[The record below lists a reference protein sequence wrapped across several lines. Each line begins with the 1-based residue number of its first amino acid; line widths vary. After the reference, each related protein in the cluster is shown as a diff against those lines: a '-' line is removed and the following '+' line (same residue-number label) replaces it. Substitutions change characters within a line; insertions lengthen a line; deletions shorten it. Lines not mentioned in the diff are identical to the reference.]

1 MTTITVKSPS
11 ALTVLVAS
19 FIGTTIEFFD
29 FYIFAT
35 ASVLIFPKVFFP
47 GSDPTLGLLKSFMTF
62 ALAFLA
68 RPLGS
73 MLFGHF
79 GDRIGRKAT
88 LVAALLT
95 MGLSTFVIGLL
106 PGYDAI
112 GLWAPA
118 LLALCRVGQGIGL
131 GGEWGGAVLLAIEN
145 APPHRRALYGM
156 FPQLGAPVGFVL
168 SGLAFYLLTAHL
180 DNSEVFAFGW
190 RIPFLAS
197 AFLVLVGLYVRL
209 KLSETPVFE
218 SARTTIAHPNVP
230 FVEIVKNHLW
240 PLVMGIAI
248 ALANFVLFYL
258 MAVFILNWSTTQ
270 FGLGKPLILSLQL
283 LGMFFFA
290 IGILVG
296 GWYAERHRKY
306 TLIIGNV
313 LIVLFGLV
321 FSVLFAPNANSI
333 GLTLCL
339 GLFLMGIIYGP
350 IGTTLGELFPT
361 VVRYTGSS
369 LAFSMA
375 GILGASVAPLLG
387 TYLAQT
393 YGLEAVGVYLSISAL
408 VSLGGTL
415 AMKSETPQSL

>member
-1 MTTITVKSPS
+1 
-11 ALTVLVAS
+11 
-19 FIGTTIEFFD
+19 
-29 FYIFAT
+29 
-35 ASVLIFPKVFFP
+35 
-47 GSDPTLGLLKSFMTF
+47 
-62 ALAFLA
+62 
-68 RPLGS
+68 

-168 SGLAFYLLTAHL
+168 SGLAFYLLTANL

-218 SARTTIAHPNVP
+218 SARTTIAHSNVP

-290 IGILVG
+290 TGILVG

-321 FSVLFAPNANSI
+321 FSVLFVPNANSI

>member
-68 RPLGS
+68 RPVGS

-168 SGLAFYLLTAHL
+168 SGLAFYLLTANL

-218 SARTTIAHPNVP
+218 SARTTIAHSNVP

-321 FSVLFAPNANSI
+321 FSVLFVPNANSI

>member
-35 ASVLIFPKVFFP
+35 ASVLIFPQVFFP

-197 AFLVLVGLYVRL
+197 AFLVLVGLYV
-209 KLSETPVFE
+209 
-218 SARTTIAHPNVP
+218 
-230 FVEIVKNHLW
+230 
-240 PLVMGIAI
+240 
-248 ALANFVLFYL
+248 
-258 MAVFILNWSTTQ
+258 
-270 FGLGKPLILSLQL
+270 
-283 LGMFFFA
+283 
-290 IGILVG
+290 
-296 GWYAERHRKY
+296 
-306 TLIIGNV
+306 
-313 LIVLFGLV
+313 
-321 FSVLFAPNANSI
+321 
-333 GLTLCL
+333 
-339 GLFLMGIIYGP
+339 P
-350 IGTTLGELFPT
+350 IGQA
-361 VVRYTGSS
+361 Y
-369 LAFSMA
+369 AN
-375 GILGASVAPLLG
+375 
-387 TYLAQT
+387 
-393 YGLEAVGVYLSISAL
+393 
-408 VSLGGTL
+408 
-415 AMKSETPQSL
+415 

>member
-68 RPLGS
+68 RPVGS

-168 SGLAFYLLTAHL
+168 SGLAFYLLTANL

-218 SARTTIAHPNVP
+218 SARTTIAHSNVP

-321 FSVLFAPNANSI
+321 FSVLFVPNANSI

-408 VSLGGTL
+408 VSLVGTL

>member
-1 MTTITVKSPS
+1 
-11 ALTVLVAS
+11 
-19 FIGTTIEFFD
+19 
-29 FYIFAT
+29 
-35 ASVLIFPKVFFP
+35 
-47 GSDPTLGLLKSFMTF
+47 
-62 ALAFLA
+62 
-68 RPLGS
+68 
-73 MLFGHF
+73 
-79 GDRIGRKAT
+79 
-88 LVAALLT
+88 
-95 MGLSTFVIGLL
+95 VIGLL

-168 SGLAFYLLTAHL
+168 SGLAFYLLTANL

-218 SARTTIAHPNVP
+218 SARTTIAHSNVP

-321 FSVLFAPNANSI
+321 FSVLFVPNANSI